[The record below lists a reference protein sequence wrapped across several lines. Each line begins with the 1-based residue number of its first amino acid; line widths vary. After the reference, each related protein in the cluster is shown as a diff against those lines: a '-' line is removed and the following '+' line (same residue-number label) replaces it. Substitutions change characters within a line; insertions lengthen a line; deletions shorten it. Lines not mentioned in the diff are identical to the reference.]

1 MPVGVRLW
9 TPWMLFVYH
18 RFLYGTFG
26 LNKYMATYI
35 VEDHLVRINM
45 MVILSVQK
53 YVFVKTHE

>member
-26 LNKYMATYI
+26 LNKMAIYI

-45 MVILSVQK
+45 MIILSVQK

>member
-9 TPWMLFVYH
+9 TPWMLFVYY

-26 LNKYMATYI
+26 LNKMAIYI
-35 VEDHLVRINM
+35 VKDHLVRINM